1 MKEKLEVLK
10 AKVLSNKKTVA
21 VGTALGTILAGTP
34 IFATESSSGTLINTS
49 GVDLMQ
55 VLDEIV
61 ALVPVVLPVIVGCL
75 AFRKGFAFL
84 KSAIKGA

>member
-1 MKEKLEVLK
+1 M
-10 AKVLSNKKTVA
+10 A
-21 VGTALGTILAGTP
+21 
-34 IFATESSSGTLINTS
+34 ATTLINTT
-49 GVDLMQ
+49 GVDFMS

-75 AFRKGFAFL
+75 AFRKGFGFL